1 MANQNFV
8 VHNGLT
14 VGALTI
20 DAATSN
26 VALPVGKQL
35 TIGNVILRDNGDGKL
50 HIRDITDNSDAE
62 LIGTVGAIS
71 TTSGNI
77 QIGTNHIESTNP
89 NGPISLRPNGNG
101 NIAFSSNTIMIGHGG
116 AFTLVGTGIQTDPY
130 YGINYPP
137 TNVIF
142 TMSAIN
148 SSGNLRLS
156 MTTPASSTSTGALQ
170 VSGGVGVLG
179 SLYVGGG
186 IGADGTVGSAGQV
199 LQSTGSGIQWAQA
212 DQIAN
217 GGSNIRVTTDWVN
230 VSVKGS
236 NVLSVGSASTS
247 VTGFLNVS
255 GNIIANS
262 AEVGSVEAAGVIY
275 ANGTAVSTSTTSG
288 ALIVA
293 GGAGIAGA
301 LYVGGNVVINGN
313 LLVNGNV
320 TTFNANNLTI
330 NDSMIYLADDNPA
343 DIIDIGFI
351 SSFTSGAGYQHTG
364 FVRDASDGVWKLFAG
379 VAIEPTTTVD
389 FTGATYS
396 SLYVGNIQTVNSA
409 NIGSTL
415 NVAGNILGKAGT
427 LSSLTT
433 SGVITSTLATGTAPF
448 TVASTT
454 VVANLNA
461 DLWDGNHFASYLNQA
476 VLTTSTPTFA
486 GLTTPSITHSG
497 TNGVGDIGGSGATFA
512 TVYATTFSGV
522 STTAKYA
529 DLAENYSADAA
540 YEPGTV
546 LEFGGD
552 QEVTLAEE
560 GTRKVAGVVST
571 NPAHLMNTGLEGEN
585 VVALALTGRVP
596 VKVTGYI
603 RKGDMLVSAGDGRAR
618 ASAMPQIGTV
628 IGKALQDF
636 DGSDGVIEVVV
647 GRM

>member
-1 MANQNFV
+1 
-8 VHNGLT
+8 
-14 VGALTI
+14 
-20 DAATSN
+20 
-26 VALPVGKQL
+26 
-35 TIGNVILRDNGDGKL
+35 
-50 HIRDITDNSDAE
+50 
-62 LIGTVGAIS
+62 
-71 TTSGNI
+71 
-77 QIGTNHIESTNP
+77 
-89 NGPISLRPNGNG
+89 
-101 NIAFSSNTIMIGHGG
+101 
-116 AFTLVGTGIQTDPY
+116 
-130 YGINYPP
+130 
-137 TNVIF
+137 
-142 TMSAIN
+142 
-148 SSGNLRLS
+148 
-156 MTTPASSTSTGALQ
+156 
-170 VSGGVGVLG
+170 
-179 SLYVGGG
+179 
-186 IGADGTVGSAGQV
+186 
-199 LQSTGSGIQWAQA
+199 
-212 DQIAN
+212 
-217 GGSNIRVTTDWVN
+217 
-230 VSVKGS
+230 
-236 NVLSVGSASTS
+236 
-247 VTGFLNVS
+247 
-255 GNIIANS
+255 
-262 AEVGSVEAAGVIY
+262 
-275 ANGTAVSTSTTSG
+275 
-288 ALIVA
+288 
-293 GGAGIAGA
+293 
-301 LYVGGNVVINGN
+301 
-313 LLVNGNV
+313 
-320 TTFNANNLTI
+320 
-330 NDSMIYLADDNPA
+330 
-343 DIIDIGFI
+343 
-351 SSFTSGAGYQHTG
+351 
-364 FVRDASDGVWKLFAG
+364 VWKLFAG